1 MRKLLLPAVAA
12 VLLSSSSAFAAPI
25 YGAAGCGVG
34 ALIFGTRP
42 GIVQIFAAT
51 TNGLFF
57 NQSFGITT
65 GTLGCETAPGA
76 AGAKVFIEGNREAIA
91 KDISR
96 GQGETLTNL
105 ASLAGCADS
114 AAMGA
119 TLQKNF
125 SSIFPAPTTPSDE
138 VAATIISTL
147 KSEPKL
153 ACAKLG

>member
-1 MRKLLLPAVAA
+1 MRKILFPALAA
-12 VLLSSSSAFAAPI
+12 ALLLSSSASAAPT

-34 ALIFGTRP
+34 ALIFGNKP

-51 TNGLFF
+51 TNGIFA
-57 NQSFGITT
+57 NQTFGITT
-65 GTLGCETAPGA
+65 GTLGCETAPGVS
-76 AGAKVFIEGNREAIA
+76 GATVFIEGNREAIA
-91 KDISR
+91 KDIAR

-105 ASLAGCADS
+105 ASLAGCTDAT
-114 AAMGA
+114 AMSA

-125 SSIFPAPTTPSDE
+125 SSIFPAKTTPSE
-138 VAATIISTL
+138 AVAASIISTL

>member
-12 VLLSSSSAFAAPI
+12 VLLSSTSALAAPT
-25 YGAAGCGVG
+25 YGAAGCGLGSIV
-34 ALIFGTRP
+34 FGTRP
-42 GIVQIFAAT
+42 GIVQVLAAT
-51 TNGLFF
+51 TNGLFGT
-57 NQSFGITT
+57 QTFGITT
-65 GTLGCETAPGA
+65 GTSGCETAPGA
-76 AGAKVFIEGNREAIA
+76 SGAKVFIEGNREAIA

-105 ASLAGCADS
+105 ASLAGCADATAMS
-114 AAMGA
+114 AM
-119 TLQKNF
+119 LQKNF

-153 ACAKLG
+153 SCKNLG